1 MNYTQNEKIEQV
13 TDSTM
18 VVGHMY
24 LAEDLSA
31 PMQQDLDAGEFLDV
45 LELPLEEVVTMI
57 MDGKIADAK
66 TQLAILKTWALL
78 QIQGKK

>member
-1 MNYTQNEKIEQV
+1 MSHSKEVNP
-13 TDSTM
+13 
-18 VVGHMY
+18 
-24 LAEDLSA
+24 LED
-31 PMQQDLDAGEFLDV
+31 DEVDRAGV
-45 LELPLEEVVTMI
+45 ELLLEEVVTMI